1 MTAIDP
7 AIVTVLVQDH
17 LVVIDHGL
25 QDDVLDHQE
34 DTVVM
39 IGVAL
44 DHLNAV
50 DPPSLLAA
58 AAAKIKTR

>member
-7 AIVTVLVQDH
+7 AIVTVPVHDH
-17 LVVIDHGL
+17 PVVTDHGL
-25 QDDVLDHQE
+25 QDDVPDHQE
-34 DTVVM
+34 DTVVK

-50 DPPSLLAA
+50 DHPSLL